1 MRLITFASLSMLA
14 CRVGHVFRCNKM
26 CGSSQQ
32 AAYPLFNRSLQ
43 QARNNC
49 MAFLSNITMYLE
61 VKQQHT
67 ANIALQ
73 DKEQSTC

>member
-1 MRLITFASLSMLA
+1 
-14 CRVGHVFRCNKM
+14 M